1 LPSYVNQPKEEKLNK
16 IKTAES
22 VWHRTGDAGFFDEEE
37 RLFLTGRATSA
48 IEWKGKLLFSFPIEM
63 ILSELSEIKH
73 AALLK
78 KNNELNLVLNFKD
91 KSVKEL
97 SNTSRKKIEE
107 LVLNY
112 LSEIPKVQ
120 LVQSF
125 PLDPRHNSKIDYA
138 ALSKMIK

>member
-1 LPSYVNQPKEEKLNK
+1 
-16 IKTAES
+16 
-22 VWHRTGDAGFFDEEE
+22 
-37 RLFLTGRATSA
+37 
-48 IEWKGKLLFSFPIEM
+48 M